1 MKLTSDIKQKI
12 QEEYDFWKND
22 LWAGKDKAA
31 RAKLGQFAT
40 PPELVFKMLEKFGS
54 LEDKDILD
62 PCLGAGNL
70 IAGAVIA
77 GADPKRCYG
86 IELDPEVLEIAK
98 QRLGALG
105 VPACNL
111 KCGNALDSD
120 AYKFGP
126 EDKPVVHD
134 QEAVYI
140 DFSDPKRCTAMAMEF
155 PATPTAVHKLDI
167 SHQSG
172 RVLLQSFIDNA
183 ARNGMWAI
191 FSEKTPLADGLKKT
205 FIMDLKALVHTA
217 EEQRLNSYDDLL
229 PFIDDGQI
237 DDEQAEKKAAEL
249 EAAVTQV
256 ECTDA
261 NSIIGRTFEQL
272 LAGNE
277 RMSAGKVWRAWAE
290 EAKQAYA
297 RYNAWKVGKPKD
309 EVRAVHAAY
318 RQWKVEQEA
327 KWCKHFNARSPN
339 DRPKK

>member
-1 MKLTSDIKQKI
+1 
-12 QEEYDFWKND
+12 
-22 LWAGKDKAA
+22 
-31 RAKLGQFAT
+31 
-40 PPELVFKMLEKFGS
+40 MLEKFDN
-54 LEDKDILD
+54 LEDRDILD

-70 IAGAVIA
+70 LAATIIA

-86 IELDPEVLEIAK
+86 IELDPEVMEIAK

-111 KCGNALDSD
+111 KCGNALDDD

-140 DFSDPKRCTAMAMEF
+140 DFSNPKSCIAMAMEF
-155 PATPTAVHKLDI
+155 PATSTAIHKLDI

-183 ARNGMWAI
+183 ARNGVWTI
-191 FSEKTPLADGLKKT
+191 FSEKTPLADGLKKA
-205 FIMDLKALVHTA
+205 FIMELKALVHIA

-229 PFIDDGQI
+229 PFIDDGQ
-237 DDEQAEKKAAEL
+237 EEKKAAEQKA
-249 EAAVTQV
+249 EVKQV
-256 ECTDA
+256 ECTGI
-261 NSIIGRTFEQL
+261 NNIIGRTFEQL

-277 RMSAGKVWRAWAE
+277 SMSARKVWRLWAE

-297 RYNAWKVGKPKD
+297 RYNAWKASKPRD
-309 EVRAVHAAY
+309 EVKAVHVAY
-318 RQWKVEQEA
+318 RQWKIDQEA
-327 KWCKHFNARSPN
+327 KWCKYFNAKNPN
-339 DRPKK
+339 DRRK